1 MIRLTQV
8 RLEKVS
14 KLFGDTKAV
23 DNVDLLIEH
32 GEFIVLLGPSGC
44 GKTTTL
50 RLIAGLEKP
59 TSGYIFFDNE
69 VVNDLEPKDRRVA
82 MVFQDYALYPH
93 MTVFD
98 NMALNLRV
106 RKLQEEEIRKKVL
119 ETAELLG
126 IKELL
131 RRKPSQL
138 SGGQQ
143 QRVALGRAIVR
154 EPSVFLMD
162 EPLSNLDAALR
173 AKMRGELKKLQ
184 ERLKTTTVY
193 VTHDQVEAMVM
204 ANRIAVMKDGKTQ
217 QVGSPQEIYSK
228 PANRFVAEF
237 VGSPKMNIIEASLKD
252 KSGPVLDAGAFEIA
266 VTKELAS
273 TLESDIH
280 GSDFLI
286 GIRPEDVHLSTAPA
300 KGYVESTVYLVENVG
315 NLVYVSLQVG
325 NVLVVAQSPPSI
337 NLSVGDKVFFRLDLD
352 KLHIFDKKNETL
364 VV

>member
-1 MIRLTQV
+1 MTEV

-14 KLFGDTKAV
+14 KYFGETKAV
-23 DNVDLLIEH
+23 DNVDLHIKH

-59 TSGYIFFDNE
+59 TSGQIWFNNE

-98 NMALNLRV
+98 NMALNLRI
-106 RKLQEEEIRKKVL
+106 RKLPEDEIQKRVS

-126 IKELL
+126 IKHLL
-131 RRKPSQL
+131 KRKPAQL
-138 SGGQQ
+138 SGGEQ

-173 AKMRGELKKLQ
+173 AKMRGELKKLH
-184 ERLKTTTVY
+184 ERLRTTTVY

-204 ANRIAVMKDGKTQ
+204 ANMIAVMKDGRVQ
-217 QVGSPQEIYSK
+217 QVGTPQEIYSK

-237 VGSPKMNIIEASLKD
+237 VGSPKMNIFEATLDEKR
-252 KSGPVLDAGAFEIA
+252 GNVLDAGAFEIA
-266 VTKELAS
+266 IPQNIATILKAAS
-273 TLESDIH
+273 SSLE
-280 GSDFLI
+280 FLV
-286 GIRPEDVHLSTAPA
+286 GIRPEDVRLSPTAEE
-300 KGYVESTVYLVENVG
+300 GFIGSTVYLVENIG
-315 NLVYVSLQVG
+315 NLAYVTLQVG
-325 NVLVVAQSPPSI
+325 DILVVAQVPPTV
-337 NLSVGDKVFFRLDLD
+337 NLNVGDKAFFQLNIERI
-352 KLHIFDKKNETL
+352 HIFDKKTETL
-364 VV
+364 LI

>member
-1 MIRLTQV
+1 LTEV

-14 KLFGDTKAV
+14 KYFGETKAV
-23 DNVDLLIEH
+23 DNVDLFIKH

-59 TSGYIFFDNE
+59 TAGRILFDDE

-106 RKLQEEEIRKKVL
+106 RKLPEDEIQKRVS

-126 IKELL
+126 IKHLL
-131 RRKPSQL
+131 KRKPSQL
-138 SGGQQ
+138 SGGEQ

-173 AKMRGELKKLQ
+173 ARMRGELKKLH
-184 ERLKTTTVY
+184 ERLRTTTVY

-204 ANRIAVMKDGKTQ
+204 ANRIAVMNDGRVQ
-217 QVGSPQEIYSK
+217 QVGTPQEIYSK

-237 VGSPKMNIIEASLKD
+237 VGSPKMNIFEVSLD
-252 KSGPVLDAGAFEIA
+252 ERRGNVLDAGAFEIPIPQNIA
-266 VTKELAS
+266 TIIKS
-273 TLESDIH
+273 
-280 GSDFLI
+280 GSSSPEFLV
-286 GIRPEDVHLSTAPA
+286 GIRPEDVKLSPTPDE
-300 KGYVESTVYLVENVG
+300 GFVESTVYLIENIG
-315 NLVYVSLQVG
+315 NLAYVTLQVG
-325 NVLVVAQSPPSI
+325 DILMIAQVPPTVDL
-337 NLSVGDKVFFRLDLD
+337 NVGDKAFFRLDAERI
-352 KLHIFDKKNETL
+352 HIFDKKTESL
-364 VV
+364 LI

>member
-1 MIRLTQV
+1 MTEV
-8 RLEKVS
+8 RLVKVS
-14 KLFGDTKAV
+14 KYFGETKAV
-23 DNVDLLIEH
+23 DNVDLLIKH

-59 TSGYIFFDNE
+59 TSGQIWFDNE
-69 VVNDLEPKDRRVA
+69 LVNDLEPKDRRIA

-106 RKLQEEEIRKKVL
+106 RKLPEGEIQKRVS

-126 IKELL
+126 IKHLL
-131 RRKPSQL
+131 KRKPAQL
-138 SGGQQ
+138 SGGEQ

-173 AKMRGELKKLQ
+173 ARMRGELKKLH
-184 ERLKTTTVY
+184 ERLRTTTVY

-204 ANRIAVMKDGKTQ
+204 ANRIAVMKDGRVQ
-217 QVGSPQEIYSK
+217 QVGTPQEIYSK

-237 VGSPKMNIIEASLKD
+237 VGSPKMNILEATLDEKR
-252 KSGPVLDAGAFEIA
+252 GNVLDAGAFEISIPQNIA
-266 VTKELAS
+266 TILKS
-273 TLESDIH
+273 
-280 GSDFLI
+280 GSSSPEFLI
-286 GIRPEDVHLSTAPA
+286 GIRPEDVRLSPTAE
-300 KGYVESTVYLVENVG
+300 KGFVESTVYLVENIG
-315 NLVYVSLQVG
+315 NLAYVTLQVG
-325 NVLVVAQSPPSI
+325 NALVVSQVPPTV
-337 NLSVGDKVFFRLDLD
+337 NLNVGDKVFFQLDSERI
-352 KLHIFDKKNETL
+352 HVFDKKTESL
-364 VV
+364 LI